1 MPGAESPSGGGGVP
15 PILWK
20 IIIPV
25 ASGGATYLASSLTHQ
40 PQEWALMLSAFVGGV
55 ILVVQFLIDF
65 DRSLQDVEKRQAVH
79 AQAMDDTVQ
88 NAFLR
93 INAATADYST
103 IESSPVGP
111 SIRQLVESAIRLRDS
126 CPDVALRL
134 ARSEIER
141 MSRFISE
148 LGEGEAHYE
157 GEDQDWLLTLARE
170 ARQSI
175 DATSTIAVDG
185 GGMDFDDGFW
195 TTALGQRYLEAQRN
209 AARAGV
215 IVRRLFIISSPDPA
229 HDSKFQK
236 IYRTQINAHI
246 TVRILDSSK
255 IQTWLAP
262 SQYDWI
268 VFDGLVSYESQAA
281 TRFDQPKPN
290 IVTTLLITDPK
301 RVNDR
306 RARFEELWEL
316 GHELDNA
323 TGPP

>member
-1 MPGAESPSGGGGVP
+1 MLGAESPSRGGGVP

-20 IIIPV
+20 IIIPA

-65 DRSLQDVEKRQAVH
+65 DRSLQDVEKRQAMH
-79 AQAMDDTVQ
+79 AQEMDDTVQ

-93 INAATADYST
+93 INAATANYST

-185 GGMDFDDGFW
+185 GGTDFDDGFW

-246 TVRILDSSK
+246 TVRILDWSK
-255 IQTWLAP
+255 IPTWLAP